1 MRFIESGSCT
11 KNGGVRMVNK
21 KVYIVTKGCY
31 SDYRIVECFAS
42 KKAAKEYIESLRA
55 HSDCEDD
62 YFDEPNIE
70 EWDLLENNPMS
81 PQSERGILVYSTIR
95 GDGSVDATDVE
106 YPEARRRPQTTKGY
120 ISRFVKFRKGE
131 NMDDFLKR
139 AQKILIDEYYNWKA
153 GGMKHE

>member
-1 MRFIESGSCT
+1 
-11 KNGGVRMVNK
+11 MVNK
-21 KVYIVTKGCY
+21 KVYIVTQGCY
-31 SDYRIVECFAS
+31 SDYHIVECFAS

-62 YFDEPNIE
+62 YFDEPDIE

-95 GDGSVDATDVE
+95 GDGSVCSTEVG
-106 YPEARRRPQTTKGY
+106 YPGERGPRTLKGF
-120 ISRFVKFRKGE
+120 ISRYIKFRKDE
-131 NMDDFLKR
+131 NMRAFLKR